1 MISEE
6 KTRVGKLAKK
16 KKKRFIDQFYNGIWN
31 NLDATQ
37 STKNVFINSG
47 IILLLGA
54 AASIVITKRK

>member
-1 MISEE
+1 M
-6 KTRVGKLAKK
+6 AKK
-16 KKKRFIDQFYNGIWN
+16 KKKRVIDQLFNGMWN
-31 NLDATQ
+31 NLDYTQ

>member
-1 MISEE
+1 MTLEE
-6 KTRVGKLAKK
+6 KTRVGKSVKK

-31 NLDATQ
+31 NLDTTK